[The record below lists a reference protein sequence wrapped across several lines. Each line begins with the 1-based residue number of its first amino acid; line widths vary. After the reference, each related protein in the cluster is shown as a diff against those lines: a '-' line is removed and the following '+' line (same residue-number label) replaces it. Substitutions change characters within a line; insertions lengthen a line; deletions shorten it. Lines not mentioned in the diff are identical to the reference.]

1 MKNKMITAEE
11 LINKKYLDFESLDN
25 GNIWTNIEELMQ
37 QFAKLHVQ
45 ECKKEIIENGKV
57 ELAKDCIR
65 KEVTI
70 NPNSLIAPIT
80 IKINKNSILNAYNL
94 DNIK

>member
-1 MKNKMITAEE
+1 MITAEE

-45 ECKKEIIENGKV
+45 EALKQASEKSLMKDVNEDCHYEDEEGNFPEIYFID
-57 ELAKDCIR
+57 KD
-65 KEVTI
+65 
-70 NPNSLIAPIT
+70 
-80 IKINKNSILNAYNL
+80 SILNAYNL
-94 DNIK
+94 NNIK